1 MKIFLKYVLKSML
14 EKKARFFLLL
24 IAIVLSTGLFV
35 GSMGAVDAAIDSF
48 VKPQLEQLEN
58 KDVYVSAKDGAMAF
72 DLEGLKLD
80 GLKDIVPEIRGSF
93 IYDTDDMQTIQVI
106 GREEKY
112 INKDVFIDGNEL
124 KDFNGEKCIISKRV
138 SEEFDLKVGDKLNTL
153 LNGEKVSLVISKI
166 SANQGV
172 FYGDTKENFQMI
184 VPYKYLA
191 EKFDMKDKYNVA
203 FANKTEANIKD
214 SIEKFNDANT
224 NFIAKELY
232 NEDAVKSQVAQ
243 INNMLYMMLL
253 VVVFMSSIIIY
264 SSFKLTVTERMP
276 IIGTFL
282 SQGATRGTIRRIL
295 YLESLCYGV
304 LGGVIGNGLG
314 IGILYLINYVISPLK
329 EYGILQQ
336 PNINIRYLIY
346 GLVFSILLSVA
357 SAIVPIIK
365 TNKLQVKD
373 VILNTSDSSEQIG
386 IGKFVAGIVLLLG
399 VIIVNSLKT
408 KWLINISPVL
418 FILAIIAVI
427 LIYPKVVEFISK
439 NIFSKLRDTNPINA
453 LALNNMSTSKVLLGN
468 INLMNIAIISI
479 IMINSLSISIKDVVV
494 EAYEKLNYSIEI
506 NVPESGAF
514 DLKEKVLDI
523 LKEEPNVVQSSIQ
536 RQQYAGGE
544 IEGNNYSVMG
554 IEPDK
559 YLDFDNY
566 LNWDKEEYKEFEN
579 GSLNDV
585 VITEKIAEKVKLK
598 KGDSFDMKVGT
609 TNKSY
614 NVVGII
620 DGKLYNNGA
629 VVFINYK
636 GLPKE
641 YVDSASIQFYLNTTG
656 RSADVKENINKKIRA
671 LGGSVLTF
679 EETKARNVENNKQ
692 LTDILSIF
700 SFMSVVIGAF
710 GVLNNIGISF
720 IQRKKDLAVLSSV
733 GMSKFQRNKMLII
746 ESILTVVWSI
756 IIVTPFSYLGM
767 SIMSKISKLL
777 GFDMEVVFNIKFV
790 PVIFLVSLAIVLI
803 ATIPV
808 LLKSKKLSIIEEL
821 KYE

>member
-1 MKIFLKYVLKSML
+1 MKQRGQIMKIFLKYVLKSML

-80 GLKDIVPEIRGSF
+80 GLKDMVPEIRSSF

-112 INKDVFIDGNEL
+112 INKDVFVDGNEL
-124 KDFNGEKCIISKRV
+124 KDFNGETCIISKRV

-153 LNGEKVSLVISKI
+153 LNGEKVSLEISKI

-172 FYGDTKENFQMI
+172 FYGDTKENFQII

-191 EKFDMKDKYNVA
+191 EKFNMKGKYNVV
-203 FANKTEANIKD
+203 FTNKTEANIKD
-214 SIEKFNDANT
+214 SIEKFNDVNT

-314 IGILYLINYVISPLK
+314 VGILYLINYVISPLK

-336 PNINIRYLIY
+336 PNINIKYLIY

-357 SAIVPIIK
+357 SAIAPIIK
-365 TNKLQVKD
+365 TNKLQVKE

-386 IGKFVAGIVLLLG
+386 IGKFVAGIALLLG

-408 KWLINISPVL
+408 KWLISISPAL

-494 EAYEKLNYSIEI
+494 EAYENLNYGIEI
-506 NVPESGAF
+506 NVPESGTV
-514 DLKEKVLDI
+514 DLKEKVLDV

-536 RQQYAGGE
+536 RQQYASGE
-544 IEGNNYSVMG
+544 IDGNNYSVMG

-566 LNWDKEEYKEFEN
+566 LNWDKEEYKKFKN

-614 NVVGII
+614 NVV
-620 DGKLYNNGA
+620 LYNGGS

-746 ESILTVVWSI
+746 ESVLTVVWSI

-777 GFDMEVVFNIKFV
+777 GFDMEVVFNIK
-790 PVIFLVSLAIVLI
+790 L
-803 ATIPV
+803 
-808 LLKSKKLSIIEEL
+808 
-821 KYE
+821 